1 MASLQ
6 PALHLGTIRME
17 GVLMDSRILAG
28 LGWFRIAVQA
38 LVVIAETDGACYS
51 IAIAQELKV
60 HATFLRRVMV
70 LLVRAHIV
78 MAREGRDGG
87 YRLARPADEITLAE
101 IYRAAKAACPADGTE
116 SREIGSPRVQHLL
129 DGVTEEIQ
137 QALLATLD
145 HYTIASL
152 MEKPLPTAP
161 RS

>member
-1 MASLQ
+1 
-6 PALHLGTIRME
+6 ME
-17 GVLMDSRILAG
+17 VILMDFRMLAG

-38 LVVIAETDGACYS
+38 LVVTAETDGACSS
-51 IAIAQELKV
+51 IAIAKELKV
-60 HATFLRRVMV
+60 HATFLRRVLV
-70 LLVRAHIV
+70 LLVRANIV

-87 YRLARPADEITLAE
+87 YCLARPADEITLAE
-101 IYRAAKAACPADGTE
+101 IYLAAKAACPADGAE
-116 SREIGSPRVQHLL
+116 AREIGSPRVQHLL

-152 MEKPLPTAP
+152 MEKNLSTAP